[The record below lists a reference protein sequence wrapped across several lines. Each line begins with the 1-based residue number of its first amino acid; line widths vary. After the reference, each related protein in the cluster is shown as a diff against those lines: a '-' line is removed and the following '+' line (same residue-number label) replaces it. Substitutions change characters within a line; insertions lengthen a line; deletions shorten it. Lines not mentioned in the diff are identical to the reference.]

1 MPAVVPA
8 RSCRHVHELEDPAAY
23 RLALTPRTPEEVA
36 AAAASED
43 ERTAAIAKLQREV
56 QGWDIAALDLDLG
69 ANRPS
74 LHVVDRGLLDRL
86 KGLDALDHFLSRG
99 DVRFPLATVAD
110 GGTTGQD
117 PLPVWATEPAT
128 GELEVSRV
136 QSFRAQELLTDN
148 RTVVVS
154 ALDKRAVGELSIFAS
169 SVASAFRTPVQVNA
183 YLSTGLAPGFGAHWD
198 DHDVLIVQVNGSK
211 YWEVRTPTQLAPLR
225 EVCESEDF
233 GDVVWSGV
241 LEPGLAL
248 YIPRGWAHEVR
259 GFDGSLSVH
268 LTVSIRRPTGLDIL
282 ERAIT
287 EPRRLAALD
296 EPWGDTVATGLIDD
310 LSVDHAL
317 ASWRRDIAQP
327 SANGLSGVWNAINQ
341 AYDGYDVQALLPGGA
356 VFASADRSAEP
367 PVDGGLCLAANRRTF
382 RVDPEVV
389 QLTTTLMRGGW
400 HAGSDLDARDGCG
413 TAGCVPG
420 ALSDLGALGVIRLR
434 PTAPCGSSPDA
445 GLRR

>member
-1 MPAVVPA
+1 MAAAVPA
-8 RSCRHVHELEDPAAY
+8 RFCRHVHELENPETY
-23 RLALTPRTPEEVA
+23 RLALTPRTPEEIA

-43 ERTAAIAKLQREV
+43 ERAAAVATLQQVVR
-56 QGWDIAALDLDLG
+56 GWDITALDLDLG
-69 ANRPS
+69 ASRPS
-74 LHVVDRGLLDRL
+74 LHVVDGGLLERL
-86 KGLDALDHFLSRG
+86 HGLDSLDRFLSQG
-99 DVRFPLATVAD
+99 DVRFPLATVAE

-117 PLPVWATEPAT
+117 PLPSWATEPAT
-128 GELEVSRV
+128 GDLEVPRV
-136 QSFRAQELLTDN
+136 QSFRAQELLTNN

-154 ALDKRAVGELSIFAS
+154 ALDKRAGGELSDFTAT
-169 SVASAFRTPVQVNA
+169 VASAFRTPVQVNC
-183 YLSTGLAPGFGAHWD
+183 YLSTGLSPGFGAHWD

-225 EVCESEDF
+225 EVCESDDF

-259 GFDGSLSVH
+259 GFDGSLSFH

-296 EPWGDTVATGLIDD
+296 RPWENTVATGLIND
-310 LSVDHAL
+310 LTVDHAL

-341 AYDGYDVQALLPGGA
+341 SYEGHDVQAILPGGA
-356 VFASADRSAEP
+356 VFATTERSNVP
-367 PVDGGLCLAANRRTF
+367 PVDGSLCLAANRRTF
-382 RVDPEVV
+382 RVEPDVV
-389 QLTTTLMRGGW
+389 PLTTTLMRGGW
-400 HAGSDLDARDGCG
+400 HAGSDLVIGDGCG
-413 TAGCVPG
+413 TAGCVAG

-434 PTAPCGSSPDA
+434 PTEP
-445 GLRR
+445 